1 MSIRRPYTPC
11 VAPECEQIAWARGLC
26 QAHYWRQRRG
36 GDFGKIRER
45 AYARHG
51 ITAKTLYQSGQT
63 TIEIGHALG
72 VSYDTIRRW
81 LRRQGVKLRHARD
94 YDPNDSVRFEQSFI
108 PEPTSGCWLWILC
121 DDGDGYGRAHLEKT
135 SERAHRVAWLLHR
148 GPIPDGLFVCHHCD
162 NRACVN
168 PDHLFLGT
176 NAENMRDMVRK
187 GRSPK
192 QYGADNPRNK
202 SKRRAESH
210 L

>member
-51 ITAKTLYQSGQT
+51 M
-63 TIEIGHALG
+63 
-72 VSYDTIRRW
+72 
-81 LRRQGVKLRHARD
+81 
-94 YDPNDSVRFEQSFI
+94 
-108 PEPTSGCWLWILC
+108 WILC
-121 DDGDGYGRAHLEKT
+121 DDGDGYGRTHFERTL
-135 SERAHRVAWLLHR
+135 ERAHRVAWLLHR